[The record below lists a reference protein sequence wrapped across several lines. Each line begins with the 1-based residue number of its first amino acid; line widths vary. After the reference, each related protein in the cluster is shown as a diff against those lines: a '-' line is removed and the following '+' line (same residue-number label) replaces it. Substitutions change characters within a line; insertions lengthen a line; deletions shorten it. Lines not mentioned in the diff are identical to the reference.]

1 MKLDHL
7 YSLRR
12 NFTVIGLTGR
22 TGSGCTTIARL
33 LSKDYSH
40 LKKQGLRDFKE
51 DAESTLF
58 FRKYSIINQFLRHL
72 C

>member
-33 LSKDYSH
+33 LSKH
-40 LKKQGLRDFKE
+40 FNNLQKQGLREFGE
-51 DAESTLF
+51 EVESTLF
-58 FRKYSIINQFLRHL
+58 YRKYTIV
-72 C
+72 